1 MELSGGACPTFVEK
15 IKLKDEGGF
24 GLLTEILSY
33 NWPSLPAQDY
43 KTLTP
48 KYEHFRHNPAMLTEK
63 LGQ

>member
-33 NWPSLPAQDY
+33 N
-43 KTLTP
+43 
-48 KYEHFRHNPAMLTEK
+48 
-63 LGQ
+63 